1 MTIFRITDSAIEKV
15 EETTFARERLLERKD
30 LQRRL
35 KGSISVLSPDLMVIA
50 EEYGDWEDSSR
61 RIDLLC
67 LDRDA
72 HLVVVELKRTDDGG
86 HMELQAVR
94 YAAMVSSMTFDQ
106 LVGAH
111 AHFLGGED
119 SLERARSAIL
129 NFLGLDSPDEA
140 RLSDEGRIILVSADF
155 SIELTTTV
163 LWLNKIGLDITCVR
177 LKPYKLDGQVLMDI
191 QQLIPL
197 PEAEEYE
204 TKIRA
209 QQQENRLAE
218 TSRHAMLRRFWRQL
232 IERSRPKTPLFSNR
246 TGSKDQWIGVTL
258 GRTGFNLN
266 IVLLREESRVE
277 CYIDLGKNSDEKN
290 LAAFKALE
298 QQKQAIESAFGDGLD
313 WQELEDSRACGI
325 CKCLQGGWD
334 QPEAEWGRLQGE
346 LIDAAIRLEKAL
358 KAPIQSLTTPR
369 EWEDKER
376 GAARL

>member
-1 MTIFRITDSAIEKV
+1 MAIFRVTDSSIEKV
-15 EETTFARERLLERKD
+15 EETTFAREKLLERKD

-35 KGSISVLSPDLMVIA
+35 KANISVLSPDLMVID
-50 EEYGDWEDSSR
+50 EEFGDWEDSSR

-67 LDRDA
+67 LDGDA

-111 AHFLGGED
+111 AHLLAGED
-119 SLERARSAIL
+119 SLERAKSAIL
-129 NFLGLDSPDEA
+129 NFLGFESPDEA
-140 RLSDEGRIILVSADF
+140 RLSDEVRIILVSADF

-163 LWLNKIGLDITCVR
+163 LWLNKCGLDITCVR

-218 TSRHAMLRRFWRQL
+218 TSRDAMLRRFWRQL
-232 IERSRPKTPLFSNR
+232 IERSRSNTALFSNR

-258 GRTGFNLN
+258 GRTGFGLN
-266 IVLLREESRVE
+266 IVLLRQESRVE

-290 LAAFKALE
+290 LAAFRTLE
-298 QQKQAIESAFGDGLD
+298 QQKQSIESTFGERLD
-313 WQELEDSRACGI
+313 WQELEDSRACRI
-325 CKCLQGGWD
+325 CKFLKGGWD
-334 QPEAEWGRLQGE
+334 GPEADWGKLQDE

-358 KAPIQSLTTPR
+358 KAPIQSLTIPR
-369 EWEDKER
+369 E
-376 GAARL
+376 

>member
-1 MTIFRITDSAIEKV
+1 MAIFRITDSSIEKV
-15 EETTFARERLLERKD
+15 EETTFAREKLLERKD

-35 KGSISVLSPDLMVIA
+35 KTNISVLSPDLMVID
-50 EEYGDWEDSSR
+50 EEFGDWEDSSR

-111 AHFLGGED
+111 AHCLGG
-119 SLERARSAIL
+119 
-129 NFLGLDSPDEA
+129 PDEA
-140 RLSDEGRIILVSADF
+140 RLSDEVRIILVSADF

-163 LWLNKIGLDITCVR
+163 LWLNKLGLDITCVR
-177 LKPYKLDGQVLMDI
+177 LKPYKLEEQVLMDI
-191 QQLIPL
+191 QPLIPL

-218 TSRHAMLRRFWRQL
+218 TSRDAMLRRFWRQL
-232 IERSRPKTPLFSNR
+232 IERSRPKTALFSNR

-258 GRTGFNLN
+258 GRTGFGLN
-266 IVLLREESRVE
+266 IVILREESRVE

-290 LAAFKALE
+290 RAAFKTIEL
-298 QQKQAIESAFGDGLD
+298 QKQTIESAFGERLD
-313 WQELEDSRACGI
+313 WQELEDSRACRI
-325 CKCLQGGWD
+325 CKFLKGGWNG
-334 QPEAEWGRLQGE
+334 PEAEWGKLQDE
-346 LIDAAIRLEKAL
+346 LIDAAMRLEKAL
-358 KAPIQSLTTPR
+358 KAPIQSLTIPR
-369 EWEDKER
+369 E
-376 GAARL
+376 